1 MQQID
6 LAKEACNHDMT
17 CDACGTKQR
26 NRAFCYFC
34 NAVQRVPICAE
45 CGTTKYASLH
55 HFLTNCR
62 AGITLQEYTPDLPTP
77 V

>member
-45 CGTTKYASLH
+45 CGTTK
-55 HFLTNCR
+55 
-62 AGITLQEYTPDLPTP
+62 
-77 V
+77 

>member
-45 CGTTKYASLH
+45 CGTTKYAGL
-55 HFLTNCR
+55 LTSW
-62 AGITLQEYTPDLPTP
+62 LPAEP
-77 V
+77 A